1 MAGYRRSV
9 EREVE
14 AAEGGAELDAHI
26 CSRRRAEVEGTA
38 ISSTIEAEK
47 ALRRGNAAIRCL
59 VQVSYAYL
67 HIPR

>member
-1 MAGYRRSV
+1 
-9 EREVE
+9 VE

-47 ALRRGNAAIRCL
+47 ALRRGNAAAIRVL
-59 VQVSYAYL
+59 F
-67 HIPR
+67 R